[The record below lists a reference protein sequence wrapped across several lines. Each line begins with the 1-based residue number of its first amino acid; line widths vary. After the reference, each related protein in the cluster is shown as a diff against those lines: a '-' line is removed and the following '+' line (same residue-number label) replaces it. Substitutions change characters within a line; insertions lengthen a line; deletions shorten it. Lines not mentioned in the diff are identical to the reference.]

1 MSERPRHNR
10 SRRREIEEERLRE
23 EAERRRRIARAR
35 RRRQIRRRKMMLT
48 AAAFLLLLVVG
59 VSAGVML
66 HRKSQEKKEQEARE
80 QQKQAEAAAKEEE
93 ENNTL
98 HMVAV
103 GDNLIHDAFIQAG
116 KDNDWNFDFL
126 YENIKDQIKDADL
139 ASVNQETPLTD
150 NHKNAAGYPDFNT
163 PIEVGD
169 ALVKAGFDIVTQA
182 TEHAFD
188 QEETGIKTTVSFWE
202 KQYPE
207 ISLLGIHDKDGQQ
220 RYEIIEEKNFKVA
233 LLNYSTMLS
242 ENHTIPDDED
252 YMVNTYS
259 TKNVEADMEQ
269 AREEADVVIVYLHG
283 GQDDSVEPDEKQK
296 ERVQFLAEQGADVVI
311 CSHPHILKGYEKV
324 KRPDGKDMLVYY
336 SLGNFVSDQ
345 ASLENLLG
353 GMADFTLKRD
363 GDTGEVT
370 IEEYSLVPLV
380 MHYNSDYTECTVYKL
395 DDYSETL
402 AQEHGIHQEDEEAEF
417 TLSALKDAAREAGE
431 ITTDWDQYAEDGEDS
446 SDQNTDDQEDSQGN
460 NDEDTD
466 SGSSRSSSDEDTD
479 AGSSRSSSDED
490 TDSGSSRSSS
500 DEDTDSGSSRSS
512 SDEDADSGSSQ
523 SSSDED
529 TDSGSTRTSRN

>member
-10 SRRREIEEERLRE
+10 SRRRQMEEERLRE

-35 RRRQIRRRKMMLT
+35 RRRQQQIRRRKMML
-48 AAAFLLLLVVG
+48 AAAGLLLLLVVG

-66 HRKSQEKKEQEARE
+66 HRRSQEKKEQEAQE

-150 NHKNAAGYPDFNT
+150 NHKNTAGYPDFYT

-188 QEETGIKTTVSFWE
+188 QEESGIKSTVSFWE

-207 ISLLGIHDKDGQQ
+207 ISLLGIHDTDGQR
-220 RYEIIEEKNFKVA
+220 RYEILEEKNFKVA

-259 TKNVEADMEQ
+259 TKNVESDMEQ

-283 GQDDSVEPDEKQK
+283 GQDDSTEPDEKQK
-296 ERVQFLAEQGADVVI
+296 ARVQLLAELGADVVI

-324 KRPDGKDMLVYY
+324 ERPDGKDMLVYY

-363 GDTGEVT
+363 GDTGEIT
-370 IEEYSLVPLV
+370 IESYSLVPLV
-380 MHYNSDYTECTVYKL
+380 MHYNSDYTECSVYNL
-395 DDYSETL
+395 DDYSEAL
-402 AQEHGIHQEDEEAEF
+402 AQEHGIHQEDEEADF

-431 ITTDWDQYAEDGEDS
+431 ITTDWDWSSDEGEDGSDGNSDDSDS
-446 SDQNTDDQEDSQGN
+446 SSDDESNSSSSRNSNDDESDSSSRNSEDDESDSSSRNSEDDESDSSSRN
-460 NDEDTD
+460 NEDESD
-466 SGSSRSSSDEDTD
+466 SSSRSNE
-479 AGSSRSSSDED
+479 
-490 TDSGSSRSSS
+490 
-500 DEDTDSGSSRSS
+500 
-512 SDEDADSGSSQ
+512 
-523 SSSDED
+523 
-529 TDSGSTRTSRN
+529 

>member
-10 SRRREIEEERLRE
+10 SRRRQMEEERLRE

-35 RRRQIRRRKMMLT
+35 RRRQQQIRRRKMML
-48 AAAFLLLLVVG
+48 AAAGLLLLLVVG

-66 HRKSQEKKEQEARE
+66 HRRSQEKKEQEAQE
-80 QQKQAEAAAKEEE
+80 QQKQADAAAKAEE
-93 ENNTL
+93 ENNIL
-98 HMVAV
+98 HMLAV

-150 NHKNAAGYPDFNT
+150 NHKNVAGYPDFST

-188 QEETGIKTTVSFWE
+188 QEETGIKSTVSFWE

-220 RYEIIEEKNFKVA
+220 RYEIIEEKNFKIA

-242 ENHTIPDDED
+242 ENHTIPDDEA

-259 TKNVEADMEQ
+259 AKNVESDMER

-283 GQDDSVEPDEKQK
+283 GQDDSTEPDEKQK
-296 ERVQFLAEQGADVVI
+296 ARVQLLAEQGADVVI

-324 KRPDGKDMLVYY
+324 ERPDGKDMLVYY

-353 GMADFTLKRD
+353 GMADFTLKKD
-363 GDTGEVT
+363 VDTGEVT
-370 IEEYSLVPLV
+370 IEAYSLVPLV
-380 MHYNSDYTECTVYKL
+380 MHYNSDYTECSVYNL
-395 DDYSETL
+395 DDYSESL

-431 ITTDWDQYAEDGEDS
+431 ITTDWDWSSGDGENSSDGNSDDSDS
-446 SDQNTDDQEDSQGN
+446 SGSN
-460 NDEDTD
+460 NDDESDSDSRNSSDDESDSD
-466 SGSSRSSSDEDTD
+466 SGSNNDDESNS
-479 AGSSRSSSDED
+479 SSRSRNDDESD
-490 TDSGSSRSSS
+490 SN
-500 DEDTDSGSSRSS
+500 
-512 SDEDADSGSSQ
+512 
-523 SSSDED
+523 
-529 TDSGSTRTSRN
+529 SRNSRDDESDSDSRNNE